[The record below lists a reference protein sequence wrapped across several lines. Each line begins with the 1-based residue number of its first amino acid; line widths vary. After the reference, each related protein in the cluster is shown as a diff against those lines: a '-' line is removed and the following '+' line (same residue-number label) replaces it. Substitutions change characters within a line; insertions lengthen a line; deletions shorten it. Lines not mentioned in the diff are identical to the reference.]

1 MSLTINTSGGGG
13 GSIQSTDALVR
24 IVTDYGSS
32 VSVTAGGTTKNLKP
46 LQIIGDSGKSCYYDL
61 VKPGNFSSTARS
73 YTASLGSDTVSGSL
87 VVDAAGEYTSD
98 LSYWNGQLYLNGNQY
113 ASHTG
118 GWAAKKVKFADYLP
132 GTSYT
137 VGAAYPTLEFESDTM
152 VASISASGG
161 ANYSGSV
168 LTANAVDLTDFDTI
182 TFELNNSGVGHTRT
196 VICYVTNVDTQ
207 EGGIYSPA
215 VNDTE
220 YYTGDKTVTLDI
232 SGLTGN
238 YYVGFNIRAEG
249 SGTSIVTV
257 RSIIMS

>member
-1 MSLTINTSGGGG
+1 MSLTINTSGGGS

-46 LQIIGDSGKSCYYDL
+46 LQIIGASGKSCYYDL
-61 VKPGNFSSTARS
+61 VKPGNFSSTARN
-73 YTASLGSDTVSGSL
+73 YTASLGSDTASGSI
-87 VVDAAGEYTSD
+87 VVNAAGEYTSD

-118 GWAAKKVKFADYLP
+118 GWVTKKVKSGRYLP
-132 GTSYT
+132 GTTYPVT
-137 VGAAYPTLEFESDTM
+137 AAYPTLEFGSDTM
-152 VASISASGG
+152 VASISASNN
-161 ANYSGSV
+161 ANNSGSV
-168 LTANAVDLTDFDTI
+168 LTANAVSLTNFNTI
-182 TFELNNSGVGHTRT
+182 TFELNNGGISYTRP

-215 VNDTE
+215 VENTE
-220 YYTGDKTVTLDI
+220 YYVGDKTVTLDI
-232 SGLTGN
+232 SGLSGN
-238 YYVGFNIRAEG
+238 YYVGFNIIAEG
-249 SGTSIVTV
+249 SGTSIVTI

>member
-1 MSLTINTSGGGG
+1 MSVTINTSGGGGG

-73 YTASLGSDTVSGSL
+73 YTASLGSDTASGSL
-87 VVDAAGEYTSD
+87 VVNAAGEYTSD
-98 LSYWNGQLYLNGNQY
+98 LSYWDGQLYLNGNQY
-113 ASHTG
+113 TSHTG
-118 GWAAKKVKFADYLP
+118 GWVAKKVKFADY
-132 GTSYT
+132 TSGGYQ
-137 VGAAYPTLEFESDTM
+137 VSAAYPTLEFESDTM
-152 VASISASGG
+152 VASISTSDY

-168 LTANAVDLTDFDTI
+168 LTANAVDITNFNTI
-182 TFELNNSGVGHTRT
+182 TFELNNSGIGYTRT

-215 VNDTE
+215 VNNTE

>member
-1 MSLTINTSGGGG
+1 MSLTINTSGGGS

-46 LQIIGDSGKSCYYDL
+46 LQIIGASGKSCYYDL
-61 VKPGNFSSTARS
+61 VKPGNFSSTARN
-73 YTASLGSDTVSGSL
+73 YTASLGSDTASGNI
-87 VVDAAGEYTSD
+87 VVNAAGEYTSD
-98 LSYWNGQLYLNGNQY
+98 LSYWNGQLYLNGDQY

-118 GWAAKKVKFADYLP
+118 GWVTKKVKSGRYLP
-132 GTSYT
+132 GTTYPVT
-137 VGAAYPTLEFESDTM
+137 AAYPTLEFGSDTM
-152 VASISASGG
+152 VASISASNN
-161 ANYSGSV
+161 ANNSGSV
-168 LTANAVDLTDFDTI
+168 LTANAVSLTNFSTI
-182 TFELNNSGVGHTRT
+182 TFDLNNSGIGYTRP

-215 VNDTE
+215 VENTE

-232 SGLTGN
+232 SGLSGN
-238 YYVGFNIRAEG
+238 YYVGFNIIAEG
-249 SGTSIVTV
+249 SGTSIVTI